1 MSGGLVSWVWLSG
14 GPHSWV
20 REERTLEAKISGHSG
35 RREQRPGLLLVREA
49 RDGAQ
54 TPGSLSVTGSP
65 CGPPFFLTQYVH
77 NGHPWT
83 CGTGKKYH
91 HRKCLWGTG
100 CQGWVGPRG
109 VTMCVGWVCRWG
121 PSLNL
126 MGLCLTSLPA
136 EGAELNFYIPE
147 LALQGDTLT
156 EDTCWKGGCGLGPL
170 GAGEDEAGHLGLR
183 KGACLSCG

>member
-1 MSGGLVSWVWLSG
+1 M
-14 GPHSWV
+14 
-20 REERTLEAKISGHSG
+20 
-35 RREQRPGLLLVREA
+35 
-49 RDGAQ
+49 
-54 TPGSLSVTGSP
+54 
-65 CGPPFFLTQYVH
+65 
-77 NGHPWT
+77 
-83 CGTGKKYH
+83 KYH

-109 VTMCVGWVCRWG
+109 VTMCVRWVRRWG

-147 LALQGDTLT
+147 LAVQADTLT

-170 GAGEDEAGHLGLR
+170 GTGEEGEAGHLGLR
-183 KGACLSCG
+183 KGACLSCS